1 MTTVCLDTNVLID
14 YLRNVEEAYGYFESL
29 LKRPSASV
37 VTITELIVG
46 AKSRRE
52 EDRIAQLEDIVL
64 FLPVTLEIAR
74 RAGQFTKHYRASH
87 GIDDADALIAAT
99 AEQHK
104 LPLATLNVKH
114 FPMFPKLKR
123 AY

>member
-1 MTTVCLDTNVLID
+1 MLLDTNVVID
-14 YLRNVEEAYGYFESL
+14 FLRG
-29 LKRPSASV
+29 
-37 VTITELIVG
+37 TELAVSLVRTLDAPPAISVITVAEIVAGLKNRRDEAG
-46 AKSRRE
+46 AQTFFNDSILLPVSST
-52 EDRIAQLEDIVL
+52 IAQ
-64 FLPVTLEIAR
+64 
-74 RAGQFTKHYRASH
+74 RAGVFARLYRASH
-87 GIDDADALIAAT
+87 GIDIPDALIAAT

>member
-1 MTTVCLDTNVLID
+1 LT
-14 YLRNVEEAYGYFESL
+14 
-29 LKRPSASV
+29 
-37 VTITELIVG
+37 VG
-46 AKSRRE
+46 ARNRRE
-52 EDRIAQLEDIVL
+52 EERIAQLEDIVQ
-64 FLPVTLEIAR
+64 FLPITLEIAR
-74 RAGQFTKHYRASH
+74 RAGEFTKHYRPSH

-99 AEQHK
+99 AEHHK